1 MSVLQLD
8 RQNNPREGRATEEE
22 EWRLRIDVAA
32 ACRLAALYGWDDQI
46 ATHIT
51 ARLPG
56 EGHRFL
62 INPFGTYFEEVT
74 ASSLTILDEQ
84 GRPENGDEPVN
95 LAGFMVHS
103 AIHMGREDARAV
115 VHLHTTAGIAVGVS
129 PAGLRNYSPF
139 TMLVEPVAYHSW
151 EGVVVDPSERER
163 LASDLGE
170 SHVMLLRN
178 HGSLTVGETMAQ
190 AFQRAYFLQRACEI
204 QLAASVLGNDLIEQP
219 AAMTA
224 LVKQQQNKNFSGSSN
239 MNWAALLRRLDRID
253 PSYRN

>member
-1 MSVLQLD
+1 MSVVQLND
-8 RQNNPREGRATEEE
+8 QADHRQSKSTDEE
-22 EWRLRIDVAA
+22 EWRLRVDVAA

-56 EGHRFL
+56 GGHRFL
-62 INPFGTYFEEVT
+62 INPFGSYFEEVT
-74 ASSLTILDEQ
+74 ASSLTILDEA
-84 GRPENGDEPVN
+84 GRPEGDEPVN

-103 AIHMGREDARAV
+103 AIHMHREDAHAV
-115 VHLHTTAGIAVGVS
+115 IHLHTNAGIAVGLS

-139 TMLVEPVAYHSW
+139 SMLLDPLAYHDW
-151 EGVVVDPSERER
+151 EGVVVDPNERGR

-170 SHVMLLRN
+170 SNAMLLRN
-178 HGSLTVGETMAQ
+178 HGTLTVGATIAQ

-204 QLAASVLGNDLIEQP
+204 QVQAAALGTDLIEQP
-219 AAMTA
+219 ASVSA
-224 LVKQQQNKNFSGSSN
+224 LVKSQAGANFGSSSDL
-239 MNWAALLRRLDRID
+239 NWGALLRRLDRVD